1 MADEIP
7 NPTTDA
13 AGGASA
19 EQALQAAKEAIAAA
33 QQMNAKPAGEAGA
46 SAVKTGTEVM
56 AAMEAAMR
64 EDPGAVSVRGGG
76 GHNVGAPAVQPVSLP
91 DFGGSSSKSLPAGM
105 ELLSDIALN
114 VRIELG
120 RTKMLLEDVL
130 KLGDG
135 TVVELDKLAGD
146 PVDIYVNDRPVA
158 RGEVLVLNDNFCI
171 RISEVFSKE
180 MIDQL
185 TDSKPAA

>member
-13 AGGASA
+13 AGNASA

-33 QQMNAKPAGEAGA
+33 QEMNAKPAAEAGA

-64 EDPGAVSVRGGG
+64 EDPGTASGRGGG
-76 GHNVGAPAVQPVSLP
+76 GHKGGAPAVQPVSLP